1 MRRPLLLALLALL
14 AAPVT
19 IVAQAA
25 QATAPEPS
33 LADLAA
39 KVATNETGLNFVWV
53 MVAGFL
59 VMFMQ
64 LGFCMVE
71 VGFTRAK
78 NAAHTALMNF
88 MVYALGMFAFW
99 AVGFAIQMGG
109 TNALGGLGSWADAKE
124 FVVSLGGKDW
134 GVFGT
139 KGFFLSGIPAD
150 AYAAVFGMFL
160 FQMVFMDTT
169 ATIPTGA
176 LAERWKFSS
185 FCVLTLFIGGLI
197 YPIYANWTWGGGWL
211 SALGANLGLG
221 HGHVDFAGSS
231 VVHLTGGVIAFVT
244 AKLLGPRRGKYNA
257 DGSPNAI
264 PGHNIPMAMFGT
276 FVLCFGWFGFNAG
289 STLMGTDSRIGV
301 IATNTMLAGM
311 AGSITSMLY
320 MWSRYGKPDPSML
333 ANGALAG
340 LVAITAPCA
349 FVTAPAA
356 VLIGGIAGVL
366 VCIAVFFIERTL
378 RIDDPVG
385 AISVHGVN
393 GAFGVLALGL
403 FADGTY
409 GGGLNG
415 VQGNVTGLFYGDSS
429 QLVAQCVGVATNIV
443 VVGTLTAVAWAI
455 TGLLV
460 QGHRVSTADEELGLD
475 LPEVGALAYPDAT
488 DLGSAVV
495 ISTTAPSVAKARP
508 VTA

>member
-1 MRRPLLLALLALL
+1 
-14 AAPVT
+14 
-19 IVAQAA
+19 
-25 QATAPEPS
+25 
-33 LADLAA
+33 
-39 KVATNETGLNFVWV
+39 
-53 MVAGFL
+53 
-59 VMFMQ
+59 
-64 LGFCMVE
+64 
-71 VGFTRAK
+71 
-78 NAAHTALMNF
+78 
-88 MVYALGMFAFW
+88 
-99 AVGFAIQMGG
+99 
-109 TNALGGLGSWADAKE
+109 
-124 FVVSLGGKDW
+124 
-134 GVFGT
+134 
-139 KGFFLSGIPAD
+139 
-150 AYAAVFGMFL
+150 
-160 FQMVFMDTT
+160 
-169 ATIPTGA
+169 
-176 LAERWKFSS
+176 
-185 FCVLTLFIGGLI
+185 
-197 YPIYANWTWGGGWL
+197 
-211 SALGANLGLG
+211 
-221 HGHVDFAGSS
+221 VDFAGSS

-495 ISTTAPSVAKARP
+495 ISTTAPSVAKTRP